1 MPTVEKLALIRNN
14 RILRFVRA
22 DSALPKLRD
31 GQSLIPVSALKGTE
45 IKDLENPELTPL
57 ERKLVRP
64 GSLEEVDDDFEAF
77 PVESSMWVVLTWLM
91 VNDGLATEELKPN
104 SRIQCLMPDGSQ
116 GTIRVSR
123 FLSMARN
130 HAQRA
135 HANSGVDL

>member
-1 MPTVEKLALIRNN
+1 MPTIEKLALVRNG

-45 IKDLENPELTPL
+45 TNELENPELTPL

-64 GSLEEVDDDFEAF
+64 GSLEEVDDDFEGF
-77 PVESSMWVVLTWLM
+77 PVESSVWVLLMWNT
-91 VNDGLATEELKPN
+91 VNDGLKTEELKPD
-104 SRIQCLMPDGSQ
+104 SRIKCLMPDGTESS
-116 GTIRVSR
+116 IRVSR
-123 FLSMARN
+123 FLKMARN
-130 HAQRA
+130 LAFRA